1 MAKDYYEIL
10 GIAKSASS
18 AEIKKAYLK
27 LAKQYH
33 PDHNQGNKESEKKF
47 QEVSQAYEVLR
58 DEQKRAAY
66 DAYGHAAYTQGGSG
80 GAHRS
85 SGFNSADIND
95 IFSDFFNDFRGR
107 GARTH
112 GSSEIRGS
120 DLKYSLTIDLEEA
133 FKGTD
138 KTINFSTEVKC
149 SPCNGE
155 GSKDKSGKT
164 NCSGCGGTGTIRMQ
178 QGFFT
183 IEQTCSKCGGA
194 GQMIKN
200 PCDTCHGSGR
210 VSKSKSLVVN
220 VPAGIE
226 NNTRIRIAGEGEA
239 GIRGGASG
247 DLYVF
252 VSIKPHNLYK
262 IDGSDLH
269 FKLPINFTT
278 AALGGE
284 MDINTIDGSKVEL
297 KIPAGTETGDMLKLK
312 GKGMSKIRSSMRGD
326 LYAHA
331 FIPTPKNLTKK
342 QRELIAELDKELGA
356 GHNNSDN
363 SSSTGFFDKM
373 KNIWN

>member
-1 MAKDYYEIL
+1 MSKDYYEIL
-10 GIAKSASS
+10 EIPKSASS
-18 AEIKKAYLK
+18 ADIKKAYLK

-58 DEQKRAAY
+58 DDQKRAAY
-66 DAYGHAAYTQGGSG
+66 DAYGHAAYTQGGTG
-80 GAHRS
+80 GPNRS

-95 IFSDFFNDFRGR
+95 IFSDFFSDFTGRARGSR
-107 GARTH
+107 Q

-120 DLKYSLTIDLEEA
+120 DLKYNLTIDLEEA
-133 FKGTD
+133 FNGTD

-200 PCDTCHGSGR
+200 PCQTCHGSGR
-210 VSKSKSLVVN
+210 VNKSKSLVVN
-220 VPAGIE
+220 VPSGIE

-239 GIRGGASG
+239 GIRGGTSG

-252 VSIKPHNLYK
+252 ISVKPHNLYK
-262 IDGSDLH
+262 VDGSDLH

-284 MDINTIDGSKVEL
+284 MNINTIDGVKVEL

-312 GKGMSKIRSSMRGD
+312 GKGMSKIRSSARGD

-342 QRELIAELDKELGA
+342 QRELIIQLDKEIGA
-356 GHNNSDN
+356 SNNSDN
-363 SSSTGFFDKM
+363 NGSGFFDKM